1 MDPVGWRVLGIFD
14 RQLNDPLLLEQAR
27 AGAHGE
33 APHLLHA
40 GDEEVHPAQT
50 HTQTHRHKTDTRTH
64 THTFRGPMLVA
75 LTTDYNLHAKS

>member
-1 MDPVGWRVLGIFD
+1 MDPVGWGVQGLFD
-14 RQLNDPLLLEQAR
+14 RQLNDPLPLEQAR

-33 APHLLHA
+33 TPHLLHA

-50 HTQTHRHKTDTRTH
+50 HTHTKQTH
-64 THTFRGPMLVA
+64 THTFRGPILVA